1 MNSRERMR
9 SALNHQSTDRV
20 PIDLGGT
27 PVSGIAAST
36 YARLRTGLGLP
47 RQPVKVYE
55 PYQILG
61 LVEQEVRALLGIDTI
76 PILGLRTNFGFKNE
90 RWKPWRLFDGTEVLV
105 PGDFVTSTDAKG
117 DRYIYPQGDR
127 SAPPSGRMP
136 HDGYYFDALIRQEA
150 IDEEQLDPEAWLE
163 GYIGKYTD
171 EELAYLQAQ
180 ADDHYANTDLSLVY
194 WFGQGGLGDI
204 GAVPATWVKHPKG
217 IRDIAEWYMAFLQYP
232 EYIKGIFDLQTNIAM
247 ENLPLLYQAV
257 GDKIDVVV
265 ISATDFGTQTGPFF
279 APEMYREFM
288 KSHHT
293 RLNAWIHSHTPWKTF
308 IHTCGAVTELLD
320 DFVQAGFDVL
330 NPVQC
335 SAAGMDPVTLK
346 ANWGEKLVFWGG
358 TVDTQRVLPF
368 GTPDEVRAQTAER
381 IRVLGKGGGLVAGAI
396 HNVQHGTPINN
407 LLAFFET
414 ARNSASC
421 QG

>member
-1 MNSRERMR
+1 MISRERVR
-9 SALNHQSTDRV
+9 AALNHQAPDRV

-27 PVSGIAAST
+27 PVSGIAASA
-36 YARLRTGLGLP
+36 YARLRHALGLP
-47 RQPVKVYE
+47 DQPVKVYE
-55 PYQILG
+55 PYQVLG
-61 LVEQEVRALLGIDTI
+61 LIEPEVRALLGIDTV
-76 PILGLRTNFGFKNE
+76 PILGLKTNFGFKNE

-105 PGDFVTSTDAKG
+105 PGDFVTTTDEKG
-117 DRYIYPQGDR
+117 DLYIHPEGDIN
-127 SAPPSGRMP
+127 APPSGHMP
-136 HDGYYFDALIRQEA
+136 KGGYYFDALTRQEP
-150 IDEEQLDPEAWLE
+150 IDPDNLRPEEWLE
-163 GYIGKYTD
+163 GYVGRYTD
-171 EELAYLQAQ
+171 EELTYLQAQ
-180 ADDHYANTDLSLVY
+180 VDDQYTNTDLSLVY

-204 GAVPATWVKHPKG
+204 GAVPATWLKHPKG
-217 IRDIAEWYMAFLQYP
+217 IRAIDEWYMAFLLYP
-232 EYIKGIFDLQTNIAM
+232 EYVKGIFALQTKVAM

-257 GDKIDVVV
+257 GDRIDVVAV
-265 ISATDFGTQTGPFF
+265 SATDFGTQAGPFF

-288 KSHHT
+288 KPHHA
-293 RLNAWIHSHTPWKTF
+293 RINAWIHEHTRWKTF

-346 ANWGEKLVFWGG
+346 ANWGDDLVFWGG

-396 HNVQHGTPINN
+396 HNVQHGTPIDN

-414 ARNSASC
+414 ARGS
-421 QG
+421 G

>member
-1 MNSRERMR
+1 MNSRQRMR
-9 SALNHQSTDRV
+9 AALNHQPSDRV

-27 PVSGIAAST
+27 AVSGIAAGT
-36 YARLRTGLGLP
+36 YARLRAALGLP

-61 LVEQEVRALLGIDTI
+61 LVEPEVRALLGIDTI

-105 PGDFVTSTDAKG
+105 PGDFVTTTDAKG
-117 DRYIYPQGDR
+117 DLYIYPEGDT
-127 SAPPSGRMP
+127 SAPASGHMP
-136 HDGYYFDALIRQEA
+136 QGGYYFDAIIRQEP
-150 IDEEQLDPEAWLE
+150 IDEAHLDPEEWLN
-163 GYIGKYTD
+163 GYIGHYTD
-171 EELAYLQAQ
+171 EELSYLQMQ

-204 GAVPATWVKHPKG
+204 GAVPATWMKYPKG
-217 IRDIAEWYMAFLQYP
+217 IRAVDEWYMAFLQYP
-232 EYIKGIFDLQTNIAM
+232 EYIKGIFELQTSIAL

-257 GDKIDVVV
+257 GNKIDVVV
-265 ISATDFGTQTGPFF
+265 ISSTDFGTQTGPFF

-288 KSHHT
+288 KPHHT
-293 RLNAWIHSHTPWKTF
+293 QINAWIHAHTPWKTF

-320 DFVQAGFDVL
+320 DFVQAGFDIL

-335 SAAGMDPVTLK
+335 SATGMDPATLK
-346 ANWGEKLVFWGG
+346 ATWGEHLVFWGG
-358 TVDTQRVLPF
+358 TIDTQRVLPF

-381 IRVLGKGGGLVAGAI
+381 IRLLGTDGGLVAGAI
-396 HNVQHGTPINN
+396 HNIQQGTPVEN

-414 ARNSASC
+414 ARANRM
-421 QG
+421 